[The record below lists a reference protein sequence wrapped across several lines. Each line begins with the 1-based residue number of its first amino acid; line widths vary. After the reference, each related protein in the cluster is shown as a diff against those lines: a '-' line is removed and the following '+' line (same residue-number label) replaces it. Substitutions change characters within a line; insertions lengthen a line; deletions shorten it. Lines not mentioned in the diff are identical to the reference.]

1 MNYRGTA
8 LCLFSLLLTAA
19 CSTIDSSRVL
29 SVQAASAAPATFQ
42 TDQIST
48 LGGSSGTAPLSST
61 AARPETI
68 EVPSGFASLLRS
80 DVLHLAT
87 APLGWDRSQWAKAGA
102 ATALVGGVIL
112 LDESVRDEIGRNS
125 NSTTQ
130 EIAGKIEPLG
140 AEYSWGVLGGFYL
153 AGKYLHNEKARAVA
167 QDGLISSLLASG
179 AITPLLK
186 STIGRSRPSQTEGTF
201 VAGNGGAS
209 FPSGHTTQAFAIA
222 SVIAS
227 HYDSRAVKTVAYG
240 LAGVV
245 GWARME
251 NNAHYASDVVAGAL
265 IGTLVG
271 RTVVRLHQDER
282 FSFEASPSLDPSRP
296 GMALTLRISSADL
309 FGLIPR
315 TR

>member
-1 MNYRGTA
+1 MTLRGTA
-8 LCLFSLLLTAA
+8 LCFFSLLLTAA
-19 CSTIDSSRVL
+19 CSTIDSSRAPSAPV
-29 SVQAASAAPATFQ
+29 ASAAPATFQ
-42 TDQIST
+42 TDQVPT
-48 LGGSSGTAPLSST
+48 LRLSSGTAPLSFT
-61 AARPETI
+61 AGQPEGVEI
-68 EVPSGFASLLRS
+68 PRGFASLLRS

-112 LDESVRDEIGRNS
+112 FDESIRYDIGRNS

-130 EIAGKIEPLG
+130 KIAGKVGPLG

-167 QDGLISSLLASG
+167 QEGLISSLIAAG

-227 HYDSRAVKTVAYG
+227 HYDSRVVKTVAYG
-240 LAGVV
+240 LAGAV

-251 NNAHYASDVVAGAL
+251 NNAHYGSDVVAGAL

-271 RTVVRLHQDER
+271 RTVVRLHEDER
-282 FSFEASPSLDPSRP
+282 FSFEASPSLDASRP
-296 GMALTLRISSADL
+296 GMALTLRTSSSEL
-309 FGLIPR
+309 LGLIR
-315 TR
+315 KTR